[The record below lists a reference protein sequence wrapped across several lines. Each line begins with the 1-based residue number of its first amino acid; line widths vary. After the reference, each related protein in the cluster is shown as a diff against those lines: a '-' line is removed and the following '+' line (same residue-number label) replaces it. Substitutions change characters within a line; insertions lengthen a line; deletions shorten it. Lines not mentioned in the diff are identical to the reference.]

1 MIRTF
6 LFDLGN
12 VLLHFSHDRMCE
24 QIGALCG
31 RTGPDV
37 RKLLIDSGLQWD
49 FERGRVSDVE
59 FCRGLGAAA
68 GFGFELEALK
78 HAGSNIF
85 VLNKPML
92 PILDALKARGH
103 RLVLLSNTSVAHFEF
118 IEREYDVLERFDDFV
133 LSFRVGSLKPDAAIY
148 QAALATIDCEPAE
161 CFYTDDI
168 AAYVEAGR
176 TYGLQAEVFTD
187 SAALLEQL
195 RERNIVLDF
204 ASRKR

>member
-12 VLLHFSHDRMCE
+12 VLLHFSHDRMCA

-31 RTGPDV
+31 RSGPDV

-49 FERGRVSDVE
+49 FERGLVSDVE

-68 GFGFELEALK
+68 DFTFELDTLK
-78 HAGSNIF
+78 RAGSDIF
-85 VLNKPML
+85 VLNEPML

-103 RLVLLSNTSVAHFEF
+103 RLVLLSNTSIAHFEF
-118 IEREYDVLERFDDFV
+118 VEREYDVLERFDDFV
-133 LSFRVGSLKPDAAIY
+133 LSFKVGALKPDRAIFE
-148 QAALATIDCEPAE
+148 AALKAIQCDPED

-168 AAYVEAGR
+168 ADYVEAGR
-176 TYGLQAEVFTD
+176 TFGLQAEVFTD
-187 SAALLEQL
+187 HAALLEQL
-195 RERNIVLDF
+195 RRRDFVLEG
-204 ASRKR
+204 

>member
-49 FERGRVSDVE
+49 FERGRVTDVE

-68 GFGFELEALK
+68 DFTFELEALK
-78 HAGSNIF
+78 HAGSDIF
-85 VLNKPML
+85 VLNEPML

-103 RLVLLSNTSVAHFEF
+103 RLVLLSNTSIAHFEF
-118 IEREYDVLERFDDFV
+118 VEREYGVLERFDDFV
-133 LSFRVGSLKPDAAIY
+133 LSFRVGALKPDRAIFE
-148 QAALATIDCEPAE
+148 AALKSIQCDPEE

-176 TYGLQAEVFTD
+176 EFGLQAEVFTD
-187 SAALLEQL
+187 HNALLQQL
-195 RERNIVLDF
+195 RRRDFVLDG
-204 ASRKR
+204 

>member
-37 RKLLIDSGLQWD
+37 RTLLIESGLQWE

-59 FCRGLGAAA
+59 FCKGLGTAASHE
-68 GFGFELEALK
+68 FELEALK
-78 HAGSNIF
+78 RAGSDIF
-85 VLNKPML
+85 ILNEPML

-103 RLVLLSNTSVAHFEF
+103 RLVLLSNTSIAHFEF

-133 LSFRVGSLKPDAAIY
+133 LSFRVGALKPDRAIY
-148 QAALATIDCEPAE
+148 EAALAAIQCDPAE

-168 AAYVEAGR
+168 APYVEAAR
-176 TYGLQAEVFTD
+176 EFGLQAEVFTD
-187 SAALLEQL
+187 HHALLAQL
-195 RERNIVLDF
+195 RERGLKLDL
-204 ASRKR
+204 